1 MHVAKRKHE
10 TGGLAVPMLSASA
23 MSMKLFRFGPEGAE
37 RPGLVVDGK
46 GRVDVSAFGEDY
58 GEAFFGSDGPARLAR
73 FYAEQPGRCP
83 HVPAD
88 VRIAPALARP
98 SKIVCVGLN
107 YRDHALETGAP
118 IPSEPVLFMKASSA
132 ICGPYDDLRLPRGA
146 LKTDWEVELGVV
158 IGKPA
163 RYVEQSAAL
172 DHVAG
177 YVLLN
182 DYSERAFQKERG
194 GQFTKGKSADTFAPI
209 GPFVVTPDAIDA
221 SDVRLWLNVNGEPCQ
236 DSRTSS
242 MLFSVPELIAY
253 ISGFMTL
260 LPGDVLSTGTPAGV
274 GAGRKPPRFLR
285 PGDIVE
291 FGIDGLGEARQLV
304 VDALR
309 DSRSGAPG

>member
-1 MHVAKRKHE
+1 
-10 TGGLAVPMLSASA
+10 
-23 MSMKLFRFGPEGAE
+23 MKLFRFGSVGAE
-37 RPGLVVDGK
+37 KPGLIVDGV

-58 GEAFFGSDGPARLAR
+58 GEAFFGSNGPARLAR
-73 FYAEQPGRCP
+73 FYAEQPERCP

-88 VRIAPALARP
+88 ARIAPAIARP

-107 YRDHALETGAP
+107 YRDHALETGAA
-118 IPSEPVLFMKASSA
+118 IPTEPVLFMKASSA
-132 ICGPYDDLRLPRGA
+132 VCGPNDDLQLPRGS

-158 IGKPA
+158 MGKTA
-163 RYVEQSAAL
+163 RYVEQAAAL

-209 GPFVVTPDAIDA
+209 GPFVVTADAIDA
-221 SDVRLWLNVNGEPCQ
+221 SDLRLWLNVNGESCQ
-236 DSRTSS
+236 DSRTST

-253 ISGFMTL
+253 ISSFMTL

-285 PGDIVE
+285 AGDVVE
-291 FGIDGLGEARQLV
+291 FGIDGLGEARQV
-304 VDALR
+304 VIT
-309 DSRSGAPG
+309 P